1 MVKYESPLFDV
12 VEIETEDIILAS
24 GNQGGVTVNPDTGN
38 AEGEGDEF

>member
-12 VEIETEDIILAS
+12 VTVETEDIILAS
-24 GNQGGVTVNPDTGN
+24 GGVTVNPDTGN

>member
-12 VEIETEDIILAS
+12 VTVETEDIILAS
-24 GNQGGVTVNPDTGN
+24 GGGVVVNPDTGN